1 MEQWNEKGWKYFKEF
16 TSYDKAVIDSKATF
30 HIPGIRMPIKFHQ
43 YYLVVWQ
50 LRRQPETGGGMVGDT
65 MGAGKVCFSAR
76 RRTWVIT
83 WANLCATSGHGQT
96 FMALLLITV
105 HAQIQKRQFHVRQER
120 ERLDSLKS
128 NKTPTRL
135 HLSLKDGQ
143 KADAQ
148 CPSQHTTFFPCPCVA
163 RHWTARIP
171 FNIGAAMIEVK
182 QSLMETVWI
191 SHFREMFGGLDHAD
205 NIWGVKLRVIHNPT
219 TSSAKGTGLPDYKFT
234 DTD

>member
-1 MEQWNEKGWKYFKEF
+1 LEQWNEKGWKYFKEF
-16 TSYDKAVIDSKATF
+16 TSYDKVVIDGKATF

-65 MGAGKVCFSAR
+65 MGAGKVCFSAC

-105 HAQIQKRQFHVRQER
+105 HAQIQKRRFHIRQER

-143 KADAQ
+143 KANAQ

-205 NIWGVKLRVIHNPT
+205 NIWV
-219 TSSAKGTGLPDYKFT
+219 
-234 DTD
+234 